1 MPQFAPTVAALW
13 AGGRGRPE
21 FLTTGAPSLSW
32 RVDTTLP
39 DWEQRGY
46 RLDCRTATGTSD
58 VEVKTADSQHMPWP
72 FAALGAYDSAEV
84 RVSVSGV
91 STTDG
96 NETTT
101 ESDPSGWVP
110 LRTGPLSPADWM
122 AAFLSAEPDG
132 APVDDSRGTSLFRR
146 VFTPGPGVKTAT
158 LSVTAHGIYE
168 ASLNGAPV
176 GDEVLTPG
184 WTSYDARLTF
194 QTFDVTD
201 GIRTGS
207 NVLAATVADGWYGE
221 LFGFDGNFARSYS
234 GPRALA
240 AQLRLEYTDGTSELI
255 VTDATWTAATS
266 GPVRSASIY
275 QGEHYDAR
283 LEDAAFSDPAVDLV
297 DAAPATVIDAD
308 AARLTP
314 SSAPPVR
321 RIERVAAREILTTP
335 SGRTVVD
342 FGQNLVGWLE
352 VRVAA
357 PAGHTV
363 TLRHAEV
370 LELGEL
376 GVRPLRFA
384 KATDS
389 FTGDG
394 SGIRTWSP
402 RFTFHGFR
410 YAEVENWPGE
420 LRLEDIAA
428 VVVHNDMVR
437 TGTLETSNPKLNQ
450 LHENV
455 RWGMRGNFLSL
466 PTDCP
471 QRDERLGWTGD
482 IQVFAPTASYLYDVS
497 GFLESWLR
505 DVALDQQRAGGV
517 VPFVVPNPLP
527 MPPLAAAAWGD
538 AATLVPDTLFTRFGD
553 PAVLDRQYASMR
565 SWVETVAALAGDNRL
580 WTGGFQFGD
589 WLDPSAPPENPAQAK
604 TDADIVATAYFF
616 HSTSRLA
623 ASARVLGHAE
633 DARHYDDLAE
643 SIRTAFLREYVTP
656 AGRMVSDAH
665 TAYSIA
671 LAFRLVVEPEMV
683 ALAGARL
690 AELVRAHGYRIG
702 TGFVGTPLIAD
713 ALCLGG
719 QSDVAY
725 RLLLEEGCPSWLY
738 PISMGATTIWERWD
752 SMLPDGNINPG
763 EMTSFNHYALG
774 AVADWMH
781 RAIGGIAP
789 LEPGYRVLEIAP
801 VLGGALTHS
810 RATLDT
816 GYGTVSVEWFL
827 DGTDLTVRAVV
838 PPNTRA
844 RVLLA
849 GRDPVTV
856 GSGVHEWTTDAAI
869 TDTARPVY
877 SLDSSLGDIVTDAD
891 ARAALEGAFT
901 ELGYGIGLGWTSGG
915 KGKSDSTLRDAL
927 IMFPPEGFTHL
938 HEVFARLNAR

>member
-1 MPQFAPTVAALW
+1 MPNPSPVVSALW
-13 AGGRGRPE
+13 AEGRGRPE
-21 FLTTGAPSLSW
+21 FLATARPALSW
-32 RVDTTLP
+32 QVSTDLP

-46 RLDCRTATGTSD
+46 LLERRTADGIVVAETES
-58 VEVKTADSQHMPWP
+58 ADSQHVPWP
-72 FAALGAYDSAEV
+72 FDDLAAYDSVEI
-84 RVSVSGV
+84 RVTVSGATATEA
-91 STTDG
+91 SA
-96 NETTT
+96 T
-101 ESDPSGWVP
+101 ESGPSGWMR
-110 LRTGPLSPADWM
+110 LRTGPLSPADWT
-122 AAFLSAEPDG
+122 AAFLSAEPAG
-132 APVDDSRGTSLFRR
+132 AEPDDTRGTSLFRT
-146 VFTPGPGVKTAT
+146 VFTPRSAVASAI
-158 LSVTAHGIYE
+158 LSVSAHGIYE
-168 ASLNGAPV
+168 ASLNGTTV

-194 QTFDVTD
+194 QSFDVTD
-201 GIRTGS
+201 GIRPGQ
-207 NVLAATVADGWYGE
+207 NVLGATVADGWYGE
-221 LFGFDGNFARSYS
+221 LFGFDGNFSRSYS
-234 GPRALA
+234 GPRALT
-240 AQLRLEYTDGTSELI
+240 AQLRLTYADGTNEILT
-255 VTDATWTAATS
+255 TDAAWRASTT
-266 GPVRSASIY
+266 GPVLSASIY
-275 QGEHYDAR
+275 QGEDYDAR
-283 LEDAAFSDPAVDLV
+283 REVAAFSDPDVELDGAVPV
-297 DAAPATVIDAD
+297 TVLDAD

-314 SSAPPVR
+314 SFAPPVR
-321 RIERVAAREILTTP
+321 RIERVAGTKILTTP
-335 SGRTVVD
+335 AGKTVVD

-352 VRVAA
+352 LRIDA

-370 LELGEL
+370 LEDGEL

-384 KATDS
+384 KATDT
-389 FTGDG
+389 FTGAGDG
-394 SGIRTWSP
+394 TRTWSP

-410 YAEVENWPGE
+410 FAEIDNWPGE
-420 LRLEDIAA
+420 LTLDDVVA

-455 RWGMRGNFLSL
+455 LWGMRGNFLSL

-482 IQVFAPTASYLYDVS
+482 IQVFTPTASYLYDVS
-497 GFLESWLR
+497 GFLGSWLR
-505 DVALDQQRAGGV
+505 DLDLDQQRAGGI

-527 MPPLAAAAWGD
+527 MPPMAAAAWGD
-538 AATLVPDTLFTRFGD
+538 AATLVPDTLFTRYAD
-553 PAVLDRQYASMR
+553 ARALDQQYASMR
-565 SWVETVAALAGDNRL
+565 SWVEIVAALAGDNRL

-616 HSTSRLA
+616 HSTARLA
-623 ASARVLGHAE
+623 AAAAELGHVD
-633 DARHYDDLAE
+633 DARRYGEVAE

-665 TAYSIA
+665 TAYSVA
-671 LAFRLVVEPEMV
+671 LAFRILVEPDVV

-719 QSDVAY
+719 QSAVAY

-752 SMLPDGNINPG
+752 SMLPDGSINPG

-789 LEPGYRVLEIAP
+789 AEPGYRVVEIAP
-801 VLGGALTHS
+801 VLGGGLTSS
-810 RATLDT
+810 RASLDT
-816 GYGTVSVEWFL
+816 GYGTVSVDWSL
-827 DGTDLTVRAVV
+827 DGTVLTVRAVV

-844 RVLLA
+844 RVVLPGL
-849 GRDPVTV
+849 DPVTV
-856 GSGVHEWTTDAAI
+856 GSGSHEWSTDAAI

-877 SLDSSLGDIVTDAD
+877 SLDSSLGEIVTDAD
-891 ARAALEGAFT
+891 ARAAVEGAFA
-901 ELGYGIGLGWTSGG
+901 ELGYHIGLGWTSGG
-915 KGKSDSTLRDAL
+915 KWKSDSTLRDAL
-927 IMFPPEGFTHL
+927 IMFPPEGYTHL
-938 HEVFARLNAR
+938 HEVFARLNER